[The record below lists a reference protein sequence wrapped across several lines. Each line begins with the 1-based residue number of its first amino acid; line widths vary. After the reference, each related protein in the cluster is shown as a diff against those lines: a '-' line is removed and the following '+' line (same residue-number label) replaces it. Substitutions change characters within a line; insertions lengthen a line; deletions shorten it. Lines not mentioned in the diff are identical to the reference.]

1 MGTPGR
7 DARPPAPGARPPL
20 PQQADLRE
28 RDSRLYR
35 LCSDIEL
42 GKRTSYKPA
51 SLIAIERAYELGP
64 GAIGRFLSGGLES
77 PDTGPGEP
85 AVASPAQAPQI
96 IRVLA
101 TIGRNTAAEIA
112 ELTVLTD
119 KVKAVVAAARTFQP
133 CGQLDGRK
141 LFPRDGPQDQRLAR
155 AWNVL
160 NAMGFDD
167 ELHASIAAWNVVSME
182 PRAAGDDEWSL
193 APAATRLGRKRSCSA
208 GQAGRAAVVAYC
220 PRSGARSS
228 NPHSRASGGTA
239 SRASSAPRG
248 PWAAAIRASNGAV
261 RPPTLTPSPRVT
273 PAAVPGRVG
282 R

>member
-77 PDTGPGEP
+77 PAAGPSEP

-101 TIGRNTAAEIA
+101 TIGHNTAAEIA
-112 ELTVLTD
+112 EMTVLTD
-119 KVKAVVAAARTFQP
+119 KVKAVVAAARAFQP

-141 LFPRDGPQDQRLAR
+141 LFPRAGPQDQRLAR

-167 ELHASIAAWNVVSME
+167 ERHASIAAWNVVSME
-182 PRAAGDDEWSL
+182 PRAARDDEWSL
-193 APAATRLGRKRSCSA
+193 ASAAARLGRKRSCSA
-208 GQAGRAAVVAYC
+208 GQARPGGQRSWLPTLGQGPAAATRTAGRAGGRRAGRAARRAGHGRRRSGRAAV
-220 PRSGARSS
+220 RSGR
-228 NPHSRASGGTA
+228 R
-239 SRASSAPRG
+239 R
-248 PWAAAIRASNGAV
+248 
-261 RPPTLTPSPRVT
+261 
-273 PAAVPGRVG
+273 
-282 R
+282 